1 MGEGAGIVVLKR
13 LADASHDGD
22 RVYAIIRGSGC
33 SNDGR
38 SDGPMTPR
46 ADGQLKA
53 IERAYHDA
61 ENVPTSSI
69 GYIEAH
75 GTATTVGDAVEL
87 SALNTFF
94 DRSRPATSDE
104 ACCFIGSIKANI
116 GHAMSAAGVAGFINS
131 VLALQHAVIPPHAS
145 LTSPNPALKF
155 DQSVFRLATTQQS
168 WPDVGTSPR
177 RAAVSSFGFGG
188 TNAHMILE
196 QGSDSAQSAVEREE
210 LFLVSAPTPELLSR
224 HLADLADAIEYDSI
238 SPAVVAFTL
247 AHRVIFECRM
257 AFVASNSAAMLLRL
271 RQASR
276 AAAKEIE
283 NFAGLGNGKLADVG
297 RSFIRDGKSNAMQL
311 MQASD
316 YRLGTLP
323 PTPLERQRY
332 WAIEPAERPYWG
344 ASGKSHG
351 FQAEAAISSS
361 PEQAQASL
369 TISAAEIETHHQI
382 EKYIL
387 TSVAGITAF
396 PLQRLRLDQRLVG
409 ELGFDSLMLADLE
422 EDIRKQWPRASKLP
436 FEILPPETTIADV
449 VRYVLQ
455 QLRSVA
461 SENDERETEGNSQ
474 TARARISALLSR
486 SNDKYLND
494 HVISGH
500 CVLPFAVAMN
510 YLASAATQWMNTKA
524 SAGFVITG
532 FHAVRPV
539 IVYETTQLE
548 ISSPVRAIDPANDK
562 IEINLDQ
569 DGTTR
574 YRAAFSASRPAPK
587 EIKPVRGDAPSLSLQ
602 DFYEHGTFHGP
613 LLRGI
618 FSINEVSDVG
628 IGGKVFTS
636 KPRDWIKHP
645 TIQEWTIDP
654 LAIDGGF
661 QLAAY
666 WIWVKHGLPAI
677 PTRFDEYIQFGPLSG
692 GTVSCSVK
700 LETAADG
707 KFQGSATW
715 HDNGNVLAAMSG
727 IVAET
732 KSSFGLRAARAS
744 DREASA
750 TSASTIRDYTEQFP
764 ELKELRS
771 QMQLAEKLG
780 ISNPYF
786 RIPQGA
792 SIDLNSG
799 NAVKEVNF
807 SSYNYLGTSGDA
819 VVSAAAVSAIEQYGT
834 SVSAS
839 RLASGERA
847 LHSDLENELAAFL
860 GTDRCLVFT
869 SGHATNVSVIG
880 HLVASQDLILH
891 DALAHD
897 SIIQGAKLSGAKRRS
912 FPHNDID
919 ALDRMLTELRHQYRR
934 TLICIEGVYS
944 MDGDIPD
951 LPGFV
956 EVKDRHKAL
965 LFIDE
970 AHSLGVIGKSGRG
983 ISEYHN
989 VPRSSVDIWM
999 GTLSKSFASC
1009 GGFIGGS
1016 SALIELLKHTTPG
1029 FIYSVGITPPN
1040 AAAALAALRQ
1050 LINHPERVQRLQRQS
1065 AMFLGLLKERG
1076 IETGLSKDTAVI
1088 PAVIGD
1094 SLLCLKVANAL
1105 HARGINVHPI
1115 IYPAVSNESAR
1126 LRFFITCEHTDEQL
1140 ERAADILIEELR
1152 RLTS

>member
-1 MGEGAGIVVLKR
+1 MASDEHDIAVVGMACRFPHAPNLNAFWQLSRDGNVAYEDISSQHWNHSSFYSPEIRASNRTYSTKAAFLTGIDEFAALHFGIPPRRLQVMDPQHRLAIELAREALQDAAYDVRPFDRANTGVFVGASVSEYKDILTSGLRAQSIADGTFGKPVPVSGIDAVKSAVSEVVPIRAFSLSGSLLNMIAASVSQTFDFGGPAFTLDAACSSALVAIHEAVLHLRSRECNVALAGGIYLNLTPDNLVGFSRVQAISLTGECRPFDAQADGFVMGEGAGIVVLKR

-94 DRSRPATSDE
+94 DRSRPTTSDE

-224 HLADLADAIEYDSI
+224 HLADLADAIEDDSI

-257 AFVASNSAAMLLRL
+257 AFVASNSAAMLLQL

-361 PEQAQASL
+361 PEAAQASL

-510 YLASAATQWMNTKA
+510 YLASAATQWMNTQA

-539 IVYETTQLE
+539 IVYDTTQLE

-574 YRAAFSASRPAPK
+574 YRAAFSVSRPAPK

-661 QLAAY
+661 R
-666 WIWVKHGLPAI
+666 LPRTGSGSNMAF
-677 PTRFDEYIQFGPLSG
+677 PQFQPIS
-692 GTVSCSVK
+692 TN
-700 LETAADG
+700 T
-707 KFQGSATW
+707 F
-715 HDNGNVLAAMSG
+715 
-727 IVAET
+727 
-732 KSSFGLRAARAS
+732 SSDHSQAAR
-744 DREASA
+744 
-750 TSASTIRDYTEQFP
+750 
-764 ELKELRS
+764 
-771 QMQLAEKLG
+771 
-780 ISNPYF
+780 
-786 RIPQGA
+786 
-792 SIDLNSG
+792 
-799 NAVKEVNF
+799 
-807 SSYNYLGTSGDA
+807 
-819 VVSAAAVSAIEQYGT
+819 
-834 SVSAS
+834 
-839 RLASGERA
+839 
-847 LHSDLENELAAFL
+847 
-860 GTDRCLVFT
+860 
-869 SGHATNVSVIG
+869 
-880 HLVASQDLILH
+880 
-891 DALAHD
+891 
-897 SIIQGAKLSGAKRRS
+897 
-912 FPHNDID
+912 
-919 ALDRMLTELRHQYRR
+919 
-934 TLICIEGVYS
+934 
-944 MDGDIPD
+944 
-951 LPGFV
+951 
-956 EVKDRHKAL
+956 
-965 LFIDE
+965 
-970 AHSLGVIGKSGRG
+970 
-983 ISEYHN
+983 
-989 VPRSSVDIWM
+989 
-999 GTLSKSFASC
+999 
-1009 GGFIGGS
+1009 
-1016 SALIELLKHTTPG
+1016 
-1029 FIYSVGITPPN
+1029 
-1040 AAAALAALRQ
+1040 
-1050 LINHPERVQRLQRQS
+1050 
-1065 AMFLGLLKERG
+1065 
-1076 IETGLSKDTAVI
+1076 
-1088 PAVIGD
+1088 
-1094 SLLCLKVANAL
+1094 
-1105 HARGINVHPI
+1105 
-1115 IYPAVSNESAR
+1115 
-1126 LRFFITCEHTDEQL
+1126 
-1140 ERAADILIEELR
+1140 
-1152 RLTS
+1152 